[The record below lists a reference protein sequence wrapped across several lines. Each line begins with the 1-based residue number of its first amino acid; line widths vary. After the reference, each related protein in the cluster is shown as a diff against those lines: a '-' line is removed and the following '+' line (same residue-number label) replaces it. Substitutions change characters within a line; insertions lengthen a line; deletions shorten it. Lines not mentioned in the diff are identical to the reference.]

1 MIASQASS
9 AELETVGT
17 SGSLHDDEIH
27 DRNPMLAHHFDN
39 PKHQFDAGKLGTWI
53 FLITEILF
61 FAGLFCAYAVYRAQH
76 PDVFRWAHYFLDW
89 KLGAVNTAIL
99 LSSSLTAAWA
109 VRCAQKG
116 QTRGLLLNIV
126 LTVVFAVGFLGIKY
140 VEYSH
145 KIHDGLL
152 PGVHFRPRAE
162 AWETPAFRARH
173 PEAAQLARDLS
184 VWMQRSAAERKPTEG
199 ASAPSDTPAR
209 VVVPAAIDVQLRNA
223 DAVKP
228 LIEAGII
235 GNPRLVAVEG
245 LSRPKQAHSFFSIY
259 FFMTGLHGV
268 HVVAGIVVWL
278 WLLRRTTQNH
288 FGPRFFGPVDFGA
301 LYWHLVDL
309 VWIYLFP
316 LLYLVS

>member
-1 MIASQASS
+1 MASVEDAG
-9 AELETVGT
+9 A
-17 SGSLHDDEIH
+17 LHDDAIH
-27 DRNPMLAHHFDN
+27 ARNPMLAHHFDN
-39 PKHQFDAGKLGTWI
+39 PKHQFDAGKLGIWI

-89 KLGAVNTAIL
+89 KLGAINTAIL

-116 QTRGLLLNIV
+116 QKRGLILNIV
-126 LTVVFAVGFLGIKY
+126 LTIAFAFGFLGIKY

-152 PGVHFRPRAE
+152 PGTHFVPREE
-162 AWETPAFRARH
+162 AWETKAFRSRH

-184 VWMQRSAAERKPTEG
+184 VWMKTASRTGKAETAANGSAAAASG
-199 ASAPSDTPAR
+199 ASTRDPLPSTIEA
-209 VVVPAAIDVQLRNA
+209 QLRNP

-228 LIEAGII
+228 LFEAGVI

-245 LSRPKQAHSFFSIY
+245 LSRPKQAYSFFSIY

-268 HVVAGIVVWL
+268 HVVAGIIVWL
-278 WLLRRTTQNH
+278 WLLRRTLRNQ